1 MRTGYEYAMISRALC
16 IQTNVRSWRT
26 SAQRTR
32 DASTLM
38 AVMSARPDVGIK
50 GLNRK
55 QRSQNVG
62 LGACGKKSA
71 KSAGVT
77 RRRLLSLLS
86 LSLLLERD
94 LASVCLSHSRIG
106 SKLTTA
112 GSCGFHHRIAQDSTP
127 CSKKNQA
134 P

>member
-1 MRTGYEYAMISRALC
+1 
-16 IQTNVRSWRT
+16 
-26 SAQRTR
+26 
-32 DASTLM
+32 M
-38 AVMSARPDVGIK
+38 AVMSALQDVGIK

-94 LASVCLSHSRIG
+94 LAIGGLSVCPSVCHTLV
-106 SKLTTA
+106 L
-112 GSCGFHHRIAQDSTP
+112 AQ
-127 CSKKNQA
+127 N
-134 P
+134 